1 MSWQYYNRAE
11 KELERNMKAL
21 FQQIV
26 IAIGKEADPAV
37 ISRKLKIIS
46 NQPQFHKTAM
56 SMALTMTAKVN
67 ADAAKS
73 WREAARMAGRG
84 NDIYAGIISSLQ
96 DIPGFFEV
104 VRANADYIRSVPSDI
119 ADWIADRVQAESLK
133 GRRASEIAAD
143 ILEKYPDMLGT
154 KAQLIARTEV
164 SKTQLALTE
173 ARCADLGINWYVWR
187 TAMDSRRRDSHKDM
201 EEVLVAW
208 DDMPNPEKLFPYDGV
223 KAYGKYH
230 AGGTF
235 NCRCYPE
242 PVVSLN
248 AISFPAKVHRNG
260 KIVVMTRAQFERLL
274 VIGKEAA

>member
-1 MSWQYYNRAE
+1 MNWQQHNRVE
-11 KELERNMKAL
+11 RELERNMKAL

-26 IAIGKEADPAV
+26 ISIGKDPDPAT

-46 NQPQFHKTAM
+46 NQPQFHQTAM
-56 SMALTMTAKVN
+56 SMALTMTTKVN
-67 ADAAKS
+67 TTAAQS

-84 NDIYAGIISSLQ
+84 NDIYSSVFASLQ
-96 DIPGFFEV
+96 DIPGFFEA

-119 ADWIADRVQAESLK
+119 ADWITDKVQAEGLK
-133 GRRASEIAAD
+133 GRRASDIAVD
-143 ILEKYPDMLGT
+143 ILEKYPSMLET

-187 TAMDSRRRDSHKDM
+187 TAMDSRRRDAHADM
-201 EEVLVAW
+201 EGVLVAW
-208 DDMPNPEKLFPYDGV
+208 DDMPNPEKLFPHEGA
-223 KAYGKYH
+223 KAYGNYH

-242 PVVSLN
+242 SVVSLN

-260 KIVVMTRAQFERLL
+260 KVVVMTRAQFEQLPG
-274 VIGKEAA
+274 VQPAAA